1 MRIPTLEPVGE
12 TRTVEAL
19 VSVRGEYAGVA
30 PTFEAPEPWWSYV
43 EPVTAHLDRI
53 LGVPTAVLRLIDVS
67 DPVTGR
73 GGWVS
78 YHVEAA
84 DAPAHG
90 LLDPTPRADWD
101 RILAPHP
108 LRTPWAEPGGPAEL
122 LDWAARSLGT
132 PLSGRPV
139 QVKSWNLSCVYKL
152 PTAAGPVWVKAT
164 SPFMRSDAD
173 VIRHVARYDPTIA
186 PAVLATDPARQ
197 WSLLSHAP
205 GDDCFETDAD
215 TIRTVVRRW
224 VAVQAAIAEHP
235 LVVNLPTLTP
245 SELVERMPST
255 DPRLVEAVP
264 RLVEELESSGLP
276 YTLVHGDFHPG
287 NWRSDGAR
295 QTIVD
300 WADAYVG
307 HPAHDLFRL
316 SDWVPDDQS
325 EIAEQTWIEAWREH
339 RPDTDPA
346 RALEPMTVLAHVIN
360 AIVYQ
365 RFLDNIEPAERV
377 YHEDDPGNELEAAL
391 RALEDRSVDAMNA
404 GGDPS

>member
-1 MRIPTLEPVGE
+1 MGE

-19 VSVRGEYAGVA
+19 VSVRGEYAGAA
-30 PTFEAPEPWWSYV
+30 PEFVAPEPWWSYV
-43 EPVTAHLDRI
+43 EPVTAYLDRL

-84 DAPAHG
+84 GDPAHRV
-90 LLDPTPRADWD
+90 LDPTPRDDWD

-108 LRTPWAEPGGPAEL
+108 LRTAWAEPGGPAEL
-122 LDWAARSLGT
+122 LDWAARLLGK
-132 PLSGRPV
+132 PLTARPV

-152 PTAAGPVWVKAT
+152 PMATGPVWVKAT

-173 VIRHVARYDPTIA
+173 VIRHVARYDATIA
-186 PAVLATDPARQ
+186 PTVLATDPARQ
-197 WSLLSHAP
+197 WSLLTHAP
-205 GDDCFETDAD
+205 GVDCFETDEE
-215 TIRTVVRRW
+215 TIRAVVRRW
-224 VAVQAAIAEHP
+224 VRVQAAIADHP
-235 LVVNLPTLTP
+235 LPTDLPMLVP
-245 SELVERMPST
+245 PDLLELMPGT

-264 RLVEELESSGLP
+264 RLVDELESSGLP

-287 NWRSDGAR
+287 NWRSDGTR

-300 WADAYVG
+300 WADAYLG
-307 HPAHDLFRL
+307 HPAHDLFRF
-316 SDWVPDDQS
+316 SDWVPDDQAAV
-325 EIAEQTWIEAWREH
+325 AEETWIEAWREY

-377 YHEDDPGNELEAAL
+377 YHEDDPSTEMEAAV
-391 RALEDRSVDAMNA
+391 RALVSTTLASTTNA